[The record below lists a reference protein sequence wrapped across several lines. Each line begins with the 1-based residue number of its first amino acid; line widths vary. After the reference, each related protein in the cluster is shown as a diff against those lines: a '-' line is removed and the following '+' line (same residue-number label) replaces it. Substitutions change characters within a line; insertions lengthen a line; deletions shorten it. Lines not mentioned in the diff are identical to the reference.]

1 MRLQELVN
9 GNSSKLNLLSDWWAY
24 DYDREK
30 HWAQELEHIGLA
42 EFPLVSK
49 NLLVDCLHTSIRS
62 RNIIKTARFTKTSV
76 PAQHLSAY
84 NFVIENRNEQNLK
97 KLHK

>member
-49 NLLVDCLHTSIRS
+49 ICSSTVYILQFDLAILSKQPDSQRLLFPLNILARTTS
-62 RNIIKTARFTKTSV
+62 
-76 PAQHLSAY
+76 
-84 NFVIENRNEQNLK
+84 
-97 KLHK
+97 